1 MNFINIILNKVND
14 DNKNFIYFLFILNAG
29 IQILICSIIPLSLS
43 ADSYQYLQ
51 IAEQFDITRVWKK
64 IDPGY
69 RSIGYPIFLFLLGA
83 TTSVGATVVL
93 IVQSLM
99 TILIPVLV
107 FIFLSNNYWK
117 DQIFIAKIL
126 TFFISIFPY
135 LHYMSSQIMAETLYI
150 FLLVLTFFYLE
161 NFLKRRSIESF
172 FYLILTLL
180 VASLVRPTGVLLF
193 YLTGVLIILMFL
205 SKTINFKK
213 FVITTFFSL
222 CAFTIFE
229 LQNTMYAKNFLR
241 FVAFTQHTVVG
252 LCKIKDQ
259 NKINIIKNREWTYI
273 PDKANYW
280 IIKKDKKDM
289 DTREIK
295 YIYKEKCLDLNNP
308 GKSTQKYIDT
318 VIDLLNNDE
327 VLKTILTSTYD
338 IKGSPDKPDPNYKNL
353 TPIEILTKVHT
364 EYIFPLPFQH
374 IYWRMSANIGYKET
388 NKIIT
393 NVIIETT
400 LRKPEIWAERYD
412 FISHRMNPFN
422 QDKADTISQSGKDI
436 FFWRFIPNPY
446 LDLSNQSVGYVWTIN
461 PKAYLQNV
469 YTLEKFAGKS
479 VKKIYNKD
487 ESISKTAESY
497 FNKTY
502 KDLIFKDF
510 NLGSFATNILW
521 KFNYR
526 LFNIVKI
533 ILVILIPIFSIYY
546 FLNKLIKKK
555 KINESDYLAIFFT
568 IFGYI
573 GILVSIFFFWDPR
586 HVMMHFVVFL
596 PAISI
601 LFSKDNVS

>member
-1 MNFINIILNKVND
+1 
-14 DNKNFIYFLFILNAG
+14 
-29 IQILICSIIPLSLS
+29 
-43 ADSYQYLQ
+43 
-51 IAEQFDITRVWKK
+51 
-64 IDPGY
+64 
-69 RSIGYPIFLFLLGA
+69 
-83 TTSVGATVVL
+83 
-93 IVQSLM
+93 
-99 TILIPVLV
+99 
-107 FIFLSNNYWK
+107 
-117 DQIFIAKIL
+117 
-126 TFFISIFPY
+126 
-135 LHYMSSQIMAETLYI
+135 
-150 FLLVLTFFYLE
+150 
-161 NFLKRRSIESF
+161 
-172 FYLILTLL
+172 
-180 VASLVRPTGVLLF
+180 
-193 YLTGVLIILMFL
+193 
-205 SKTINFKK
+205 
-213 FVITTFFSL
+213 
-222 CAFTIFE
+222 
-229 LQNTMYAKNFLR
+229 
-241 FVAFTQHTVVG
+241 
-252 LCKIKDQ
+252 
-259 NKINIIKNREWTYI
+259 
-273 PDKANYW
+273 
-280 IIKKDKKDM
+280 
-289 DTREIK
+289 
-295 YIYKEKCLDLNNP
+295 
-308 GKSTQKYIDT
+308 
-318 VIDLLNNDE
+318 
-327 VLKTILTSTYD
+327 
-338 IKGSPDKPDPNYKNL
+338 
-353 TPIEILTKVHT
+353 
-364 EYIFPLPFQH
+364 
-374 IYWRMSANIGYKET
+374 
-388 NKIIT
+388 
-393 NVIIETT
+393 
-400 LRKPEIWAERYD
+400 KPEIWAERYD

>member
-1 MNFINIILNKVND
+1 MNFINIILKKVND
-14 DNKNFIYFLFILNAG
+14 DNKNYIYFLFIFNVG
-29 IQILICSIIPLSLS
+29 VQILVSSGLPLSLS
-43 ADSYQYLQ
+43 ADSYQYLG
-51 IAEQFDITRVWKK
+51 IAEQFDITRIWKV
-64 IDPGY
+64 IHFGN
-69 RSIGYPIFLFLLGA
+69 RSIGYPLFLYLLGA
-83 TTSVGATVVL
+83 KTFLGVTVVI

-117 DQIFIAKIL
+117 NQIFTAKIL
-126 TFFISIFPY
+126 TLFISLFPY
-135 LHYMSSQIMAETLYI
+135 LHYMSSQIMAETLYM
-150 FLLVLTFFYLE
+150 FLLVLTLFYLE
-161 NFLKRRSIESF
+161 NFLKRKTIESF
-172 FYLILTLL
+172 FYLIFTTLC
-180 VASLVRPTGVLLF
+180 ASLVRPTGISLF
-193 YLTGVLIILMFL
+193 YLIGILIILMLL

-213 FVITTFFSL
+213 FILIAFLSL
-222 CAFTIFE
+222 CSFSIYQ
-229 LQNTMYAKNFLR
+229 LQNTVYAKNFLR
-241 FVAFTQHTVVG
+241 FIAFTAHTAVG
-252 LCKIKDQ
+252 FCNINDQ
-259 NKINIIKNREWTYI
+259 NKINIIKNREWAYV
-273 PDKANYW
+273 PDQANYLM
-280 IIKKDKKDM
+280 IKIDKKDM
-289 DTREIK
+289 DTREKK
-295 YIYKEKCLDLNNP
+295 YIYKEKCLNFDNP

-327 VLKTILTSTYD
+327 HLKKTLTSTYD

-412 FISHRMNPFN
+412 FISHRINPFN
-422 QDKADTISQSGKDI
+422 QDKADGIEQSGKDM

-446 LDLSNQSVGYVWTIN
+446 LDFSNQSVGYLWSIN

-469 YTLEKFAGKS
+469 YTLEKFAGNS

-487 ESISKTAESY
+487 ESISNTAESY
-497 FNKTY
+497 YKKTY

-521 KFNYR
+521 KSNFR
-526 LFNIVKI
+526 LFGIVKI
-533 ILVILIPIFSIYY
+533 ILVIFIPIFSIYY

-555 KINESDYLAIFFT
+555 KINESDYLGIFFT

-586 HVMMHFVVFL
+586 HIMMHFVVFL

-601 LFSKDNVS
+601 LFSKDKV